1 MHVFRLGAIALCAL
15 AFCGPVLGAKGVGVL
30 HVTAVPNV
38 KGPVA
43 VGQPV
48 EVSLFADFTGVTNG
62 LCFAGFKFDIA
73 ARYASGEVPLMTLSG
88 RVGSHFNQGRNN
100 GSYDGAGTLVD
111 MGGGQSPPAFGGDYF
126 TNPAFLGSF
135 TFRVTGM
142 IRPGPD
148 GEVLNFSIQDFY
160 APSGSLNVYTSPTG
174 SQSRPKGGIITTG
187 HDVVFAPMS
196 FVIAKIPAP
205 GTMIA
210 VATLLPL
217 AGRRRSSPA
226 LSRMSRTQL
235 NT

>member
-1 MHVFRLGAIALCAL
+1 MHVFRLGAIALCAVTTG
-15 AFCGPVLGAKGVGVL
+15 GPVLRAEGVGVL
-30 HVTAVPNV
+30 YVTAVPNV
-38 KGPVA
+38 TGPVS

-48 EVSLFADFTGVTNG
+48 EVSLYADFTGVTNG

-73 ARYASGEVPLMTLSG
+73 ARYASGEVPHMTLSG

-205 GTMIA
+205 GTLIA
-210 VATLLPL
+210 MSVLLPC
-217 AGRRRSSPA
+217 ARRRRPSPT
-226 LSRMSRTQL
+226 LVCVSQSQI